1 MLSCIKKKIRKRK
14 VCTMRKSIKKMVGIR
29 VAAALASVV
38 LFSVMM
44 TINILNIEHTQAA
57 NTQAAALLDK
67 AQKAETAHYKWSG
80 NLSNALYAGTEFTG
94 SIDPTTCVL
103 GKWLYGEAGTD
114 DSKIISLRSQLEP
127 LHKELHESATL
138 VLDMLKDN
146 PAEAQAYYQDTIQ
159 SNLNVLVG
167 LLDEVVEQGTNLSNE
182 STAQM
187 RRTIVIM
194 HITSIV
200 GLSLALICLISLVLY
215 VLRKIVKPILMIT
228 RKSKPLQEGHLELD
242 LNYKEKDEMGA
253 LAETLE
259 KSMGRIRTYVEDIN
273 RMMSQL
279 SSGNFDVEVQE
290 PFIGDFR
297 SIEESLSSFTSSMSS
312 VLANI
317 NHAEQKV
324 SGNAAQLSGGAQAL
338 AQGATEQAS
347 AVQQLYATLDE
358 LSKGAEDNVKTAAHA
373 QENARLTGDQ
383 VTLSSHQMEDMV
395 AAMEDISAA
404 SREIGKIIATIENI
418 AFQTNILA
426 LNAAVEAARAGT
438 AGKGFAVV
446 SSEVRSLATQS
457 DQAAKA
463 TKELIE
469 NSVQAAERG
478 SRIVGEVSQT
488 LNQTLELVMQSNK
501 EIRVIAE
508 AVEREATSIAQV
520 TDGISQISSV
530 VQTNSAS
537 SEESA
542 AVSNELFDQV
552 KILQEQTRRFRLKH
566 RD

>member
-215 VLRKIVKPILMIT
+215 VIRKIVKPILMIT

-242 LNYKEKDEMGA
+242 LNYKEKDEMGD

>member
-57 NTQAAALLDK
+57 NTQAAVLLDK

-187 RRTIVIM
+187 QKTIVIM

-242 LNYKEKDEMGA
+242 LNYKEKDEMGD

>member
-1 MLSCIKKKIRKRK
+1 
-14 VCTMRKSIKKMVGIR
+14 MRKSIKKMVGIR

-228 RKSKPLQEGHLELD
+228 RKSKPLQEGHLDLD
-242 LNYKEKDEMGA
+242 YNYKEK
-253 LAETLE
+253 
-259 KSMGRIRTYVEDIN
+259 
-273 RMMSQL
+273 
-279 SSGNFDVEVQE
+279 
-290 PFIGDFR
+290 
-297 SIEESLSSFTSSMSS
+297 
-312 VLANI
+312 
-317 NHAEQKV
+317 
-324 SGNAAQLSGGAQAL
+324 
-338 AQGATEQAS
+338 
-347 AVQQLYATLDE
+347 
-358 LSKGAEDNVKTAAHA
+358 
-373 QENARLTGDQ
+373 
-383 VTLSSHQMEDMV
+383 
-395 AAMEDISAA
+395 
-404 SREIGKIIATIENI
+404 
-418 AFQTNILA
+418 
-426 LNAAVEAARAGT
+426 
-438 AGKGFAVV
+438 
-446 SSEVRSLATQS
+446 
-457 DQAAKA
+457 
-463 TKELIE
+463 
-469 NSVQAAERG
+469 
-478 SRIVGEVSQT
+478 
-488 LNQTLELVMQSNK
+488 
-501 EIRVIAE
+501 
-508 AVEREATSIAQV
+508 
-520 TDGISQISSV
+520 
-530 VQTNSAS
+530 
-537 SEESA
+537 
-542 AVSNELFDQV
+542 
-552 KILQEQTRRFRLKH
+552 
-566 RD
+566 

>member
-242 LNYKEKDEMGA
+242 LNYKEKDEMGD